1 MAILLSLPS
10 FSVDQG
16 LHRWLR
22 RAGLNRSRVPRG
34 YRFRFPRFGSISAVA
49 FGAPSCLIRR
59 ARRRARVISPKKP
72 DPRAGYGSGALV
84 DISMKKTALSAI
96 AALSLA
102 STAFF
107 TATNVNADETVVI
120 GVAAPLTGGIAHLG
134 KDIEN
139 GTRLAVE
146 EINKNGLMVG
156 NQRVTLAI
164 EAEDDAGDPRQATQ
178 VAQKLVDDKVVAVIG
193 HLSSGTSIP
202 ASKIYSD
209 VGIAQ
214 ISPSTTNPRYT
225 RQGFKTTFRLVAT
238 DAQQGPAL
246 ANYAFKS
253 LNIRRVA
260 IVDDATAY
268 GQGLANE
275 FEKRARELGI
285 SILSRDVTNDKAI
298 DFRAILTK
306 VKGETPDAVM
316 YGGTDATGG
325 PFVKQARQLGLK
337 AKILAGDGSC
347 TAQMTKLAGEAID
360 NLVCSEAGRSLDR
373 MGAKGRDFERKFA
386 ARFSAP
392 MQNYAPFTY
401 DSVYIIVDAMK
412 RAKSTRPSDIVSVLP
427 STDFP
432 GITGEIRFDEHGDL
446 KHGVISLYHF
456 TDGKKVLLDE
466 VQM

>member
-1 MAILLSLPS
+1 
-10 FSVDQG
+10 VD
-16 LHRWLR
+16 
-22 RAGLNRSRVPRG
+22 
-34 YRFRFPRFGSISAVA
+34 
-49 FGAPSCLIRR
+49 
-59 ARRRARVISPKKP
+59 
-72 DPRAGYGSGALV
+72 
-84 DISMKKTALSAI
+84 
-96 AALSLA
+96 
-102 STAFF
+102 
-107 TATNVNADETVVI
+107 ADQAVVI

-139 GTRLAVE
+139 GTRLAIE
-146 EINKNGLMVG
+146 EINKTGLMIG
-156 NQRVTLAI
+156 NQKVILAI

-209 VGIAQ
+209 AGIAQ

-225 RQGFKTTFRLVAT
+225 LQGFKTTFRLVAT

-246 ANYAFKS
+246 ADHAFKN
-253 LNIRRVA
+253 LKIRSVA

-268 GQGLANE
+268 GQGIANE

-285 SILSRDVTNDKAI
+285 SILSRDVTNDKAV

-306 VKGETPDAVM
+306 VKGEHPDAVM

-325 PFVKQARQLGLK
+325 PFVKQARQLSLK
-337 AKILAGDGSC
+337 ARILAGDGSC

-373 MGAKGRDFERKFA
+373 MGARGKEFEHKFA
-386 ARFSAP
+386 TRFNAP

-401 DSVYIIVDAMK
+401 DSVYVIADAMK
-412 RAKSTRPSDIVSVLP
+412 RSKSTNPRDIVSALP
-427 STDFP
+427 TTDFL
-432 GITGEIRFDEHGDL
+432 GITGETLFDEHGDL

-456 TDGKKVLLDE
+456 SNGKKLLLDE